1 MELRIMFLNNIVKYE
16 NLMYIDT
23 CSDVEIVF
31 KKIRIK
37 FNYSSCTLDSFVNLI
52 KFYNFIKLINN
63 RITLEYFDEEIFAC
77 NVDELKEK
85 IIEFKKKI
93 ENED

>member
-1 MELRIMFLNNIVKYE
+1 MKVVFLNNIVKYE
-16 NLMYIDT
+16 NLMYVDT
-23 CSDVEIVF
+23 CNDVGKVF

-37 FNYSSCTLDSFVNLI
+37 FNYSSCTLDSFVNLM

-63 RITLEYFDEEIFAC
+63 RITLEYFDEEIFTC
-77 NVDELKEK
+77 NIDELKEK
-85 IIEFKKKI
+85 IIEFTKEI

>member
-1 MELRIMFLNNIVKYE
+1 MELRSMFLNNIVEYE
-16 NLMYIDT
+16 NLRYVDT
-23 CSDVEIVF
+23 CNDVGKVF

-63 RITLEYFDEEIFAC
+63 RITLEYFDEEIFTC

-85 IIEFKKKI
+85 IIEFTKKI

>member
-1 MELRIMFLNNIVKYE
+1 MRIVFINNIVKYE
-16 NLMYIDT
+16 NLMYIDA
-23 CSDVEIVF
+23 CDDVGKAF
-31 KKIRIK
+31 KKIRTK

-52 KFYNFIKLINN
+52 KFYNFIKLIND
-63 RITLEYFDEEIFAC
+63 RITLEYFDEEIFTC

-85 IIEFKKKI
+85 IIEFTKEI

>member
-1 MELRIMFLNNIVKYE
+1 MFLNNIVKYE

-23 CSDVEIVF
+23 RSDVEKVF
-31 KKIRIK
+31 KKIRTK
-37 FNYSSCTLDSFVNLI
+37 FNYSSCTLDSFINMM
-52 KFYNFIKLINN
+52 KFYNFIKLIND
-63 RITLEYFDEEIFAC
+63 RFTLEYFDEEIFTC
-77 NVDELKEK
+77 NIDELKEK

>member
-1 MELRIMFLNNIVKYE
+1 MRIVFINNIVKYE

-23 CSDVEIVF
+23 RNDVEKVF
-31 KKIRIK
+31 KKIRTK
-37 FNYSSCTLDSFVNLI
+37 FNYSSCTLDSFVNMM
-52 KFYNFIKLINN
+52 KFYNFIKLIND

>member
-1 MELRIMFLNNIVKYE
+1 MRIVFINNIVKYE

-23 CSDVEIVF
+23 RNDVEKVF
-31 KKIRIK
+31 KKIRTK
-37 FNYSSCTLDSFVNLI
+37 FNYSSCTLDSFVNMM
-52 KFYNFIKLINN
+52 KFYNFIKLIND
-63 RITLEYFDEEIFAC
+63 RVTLEYFDEEIFTC
-77 NVDELKEK
+77 NIDELKEK

>member
-1 MELRIMFLNNIVKYE
+1 MKVVFSNDVLKYE
-16 NLMYIDT
+16 NLMYIDA
-23 CSDVEIVF
+23 CDNGKVF
-31 KKIRIK
+31 KKIREK
-37 FNYSSCTLDSFVNLI
+37 FNYSNCTLDSFVNLI
-52 KFYNFIKLINN
+52 KFYNFIKLIDD

-77 NVDELKEK
+77 NIDEFKEK

>member
-1 MELRIMFLNNIVKYE
+1 MRIVFINNIVKYE
-16 NLMYIDT
+16 NLMYVDA
-23 CSDVEIVF
+23 CDDVGKAF
-31 KKIRIK
+31 KKIRTK

-52 KFYNFIKLINN
+52 KFYNFIKLINDK
-63 RITLEYFDEEIFAC
+63 ITLEYFDEEIFTC

-85 IIEFKKKI
+85 IIEFTKEI

>member
-1 MELRIMFLNNIVKYE
+1 MLFLKQI
-16 NLMYIDT
+16 
-23 CSDVEIVF
+23 

-37 FNYSSCTLDSFVNLI
+37 FNYSSCTLDSFVNLM
-52 KFYNFIKLINN
+52 KFYNFIKLIND
-63 RITLEYFDEEIFAC
+63 RVTLEYFDEEIFTC
-77 NVDELKEK
+77 NIDELKEK

>member
-1 MELRIMFLNNIVKYE
+1 MRIVFINNIVKYE
-16 NLMYIDT
+16 NLMYVDA
-23 CSDVEIVF
+23 CDDVGKAF
-31 KKIRIK
+31 KKIRTK

-52 KFYNFIKLINN
+52 KFYNFIKLIND
-63 RITLEYFDEEIFAC
+63 RITLEYFDEEIFTC

-85 IIEFKKKI
+85 IIEFTKEI

>member
-1 MELRIMFLNNIVKYE
+1 MFLNNIVKYE

-23 CSDVEIVF
+23 RSNIKKVF
-31 KKIRIK
+31 KKIRTK
-37 FNYSSCTLDSFVNLI
+37 FNYSNCTLDSFINMM
-52 KFYNFIKLINN
+52 KFYNFIKLIND
-63 RITLEYFDEEIFAC
+63 RFTLEYFDEEIFAC
-77 NVDELKEK
+77 NIVELKEK

>member
-1 MELRIMFLNNIVKYE
+1 MFLNNIVKYE
-16 NLMYIDT
+16 NLMYIDARD
-23 CSDVEIVF
+23 DVEKVF
-31 KKIRIK
+31 KKIRTK
-37 FNYSSCTLDSFVNLI
+37 FNYSSCTLDSFINMM
-52 KFYNFIKLINN
+52 KFYNFIKLIND

-77 NVDELKEK
+77 NIDELKEK